1 MTNSST
7 KMTAMV
13 TGMTSEYAAAPM
25 AMTRGMS
32 ICSVA

>member
-1 MTNSST
+1 
-7 KMTAMV
+7 MTAKV
-13 TGMTSEYAAAPM
+13 TGMTNEYAAAPM